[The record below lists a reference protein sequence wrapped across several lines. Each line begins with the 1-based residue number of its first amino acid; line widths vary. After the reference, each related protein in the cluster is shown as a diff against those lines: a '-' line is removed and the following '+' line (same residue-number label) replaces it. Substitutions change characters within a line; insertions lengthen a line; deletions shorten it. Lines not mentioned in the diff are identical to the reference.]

1 MIKYLLLFFIFFQSL
16 VLNGQKTELKKSG
29 VINNVQL
36 TKDTIQVNSLL
47 KAAASYRKNDQSKA
61 IDYANSAI
69 KISEKIAFKEGLTN
83 ANIEKKKKYLS
94 HFFYNQT
101 FIRINWAWC

>member
-16 VLNGQKTELKKSG
+16 VLKGQKTELKKSG
-29 VINNVQL
+29 VINIVQL
-36 TKDTIQVNSLL
+36 TKDTVMVNSLS
-47 KAAASYRKNDQSKA
+47 KAAASYRKNDPSKA

-94 HFFYNQT
+94 YFFT
-101 FIRINWAWC
+101 TKPS